1 MDNNH
6 EETRQ
11 PAIIGITVMLLFL
24 STAAVVLRLI
34 LRRWTGLGLWYDD
47 YTVVIAL
54 GVNGS
59 LHPLTAQGL
68 RYGLGRHAAE
78 VGQEKVVAYSKKDLY
93 AFEVIWTL
101 TVPVIKT
108 SLLLLYNRIF
118 PIRPVLLATYA
129 VGFFVITWLLWAG
142 ISTIAQCVPVAY
154 FWNRS
159 IPGGHC
165 INSNVF
171 YIAAG
176 AVNVFTSFA
185 IIAIP
190 IPIIWRLQQI
200 TTAQKLGFIFI
211 FCLGGFVCIVSII
224 RLVYV
229 GRISADDI
237 TWTDAWGGL
246 WSSMEVSLDVVA
258 ANLPVIAPGFLKLT
272 RQRKLSWAHLR
283 SILTRGS
290 ETRNVRSESL
300 ENLKKRGEDV
310 EMERMVGIA
319 DETNA
324 PGKLTPTKA
333 PVKPEMT

>member
-1 MDNNH
+1 MDNSH
-6 EETRQ
+6 GETRQ
-11 PAIIGITVMLLFL
+11 PAIIGVTVMLLFL
-24 STAAVVLRLI
+24 STAAVVLRLM

-54 GVNGS
+54 Q
-59 LHPLTAQGL
+59 P
-68 RYGLGRHAAE
+68 Y
-78 VGQEKVVAYSKKDLY
+78 KPKKDLY
-93 AFEVIWTL
+93 AFEVIWTF

-118 PIRPVLLATYA
+118 PIRPVRLVTYA

-142 ISTIAQCVPVAY
+142 ISTIAQCLPVAY
-154 FWNRS
+154 FWDRS

-165 INSNVF
+165 INNDAF

-190 IPIIWRLQQI
+190 IPIIWRLQHI
-200 TTAQKLGFIFI
+200 TTAQKLGFILI

-224 RLVYV
+224 RLVYI
-229 GRISADDI
+229 GRITADDI
-237 TWTDAWGGL
+237 TWSDTWGGL

-258 ANLPVIAPGFLKLT
+258 ANLPVIAPGLLKLS

-290 ETRNVRSESL
+290 RTRKSRSESL
-300 ENLKKRGEDV
+300 ENLKQTGEDV
-310 EMERMVGIA
+310 EMERMVGIVG
-319 DETNA
+319 ETDA
-324 PGKLTPTKA
+324 PGKLAPARA
-333 PVKPEMT
+333 PVMPHTTWN